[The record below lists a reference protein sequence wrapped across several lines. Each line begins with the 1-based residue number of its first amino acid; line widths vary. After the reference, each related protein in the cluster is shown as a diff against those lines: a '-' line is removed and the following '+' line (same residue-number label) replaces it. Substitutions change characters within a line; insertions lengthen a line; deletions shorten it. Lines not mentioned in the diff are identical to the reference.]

1 MENNHRTYEL
11 LTFHYSPATVTA
23 MKSMKAYTKCRDNQ
37 DGIGLMA
44 LIQGVSFNK
53 NAAVGTHGLLRVVR
67 ADKKPYLIYQKPN
80 ESPSEWIQ
88 SIQANIK
95 WAEATGGKIGG
106 GEHVSQYLAD
116 LEGVDLTTLAPD
128 KLADF

>member
-1 MENNHRTYEL
+1 MGLVLWRSFRESPLTRTR
-11 LTFHYSPATVTA
+11 PWVP
-23 MKSMKAYTKCRDNQ
+23 
-37 DGIGLMA
+37 
-44 LIQGVSFNK
+44 
-53 NAAVGTHGLLRVVR
+53 GTHGLLRVVR

-80 ESPSEWIQ
+80 ASPSEWIQ